1 MKKLKII
8 IILSM
13 LFPLTVDGR
22 ETVAELIKKHELMRG
37 ATPAET
43 FKNYHGFTVPTKDFV
58 NKIDKYCDS
67 KIPECLVNAKKK
79 LAKYKLE
86 FHVVKRTDDDYIDFL
101 KNREKFCKVTAREMC
116 VESSNKRYNS
126 ILSSQRVKAS
136 FKSLRAAFKR
146 HKEAI
151 KKLGRASIK
160 RHLTNAN
167 ARMKQRISEN
177 TPAMVQRGIALN
189 NKLNAD
195 AQSAGINGADI
206 SQPEKSQQMNDRI
219 TAMGQNFVTESHQRL
234 DKGLAEKLEAV
245 DRATE

>member
-1 MKKLKII
+1 M
-8 IILSM
+8 
-13 LFPLTVDGR
+13 
-22 ETVAELIKKHELMRG
+22 
-37 ATPAET
+37 
-43 FKNYHGFTVPTKDFV
+43 
-58 NKIDKYCDS
+58 
-67 KIPECLVNAKKK
+67 
-79 LAKYKLE
+79 
-86 FHVVKRTDDDYIDFL
+86 
-101 KNREKFCKVTAREMC
+101 
-116 VESSNKRYNS
+116 
-126 ILSSQRVKAS
+126 
-136 FKSLRAAFKR
+136 RAAFKR